1 MNEKGL
7 PTGYA
12 DETLNIINQNKQQ
25 KEQDFI
31 NASKEAM
38 KEYADERY
46 LTACSK
52 REVKNKVISN
62 EELEE
67 KIKKTAVIVGGCL
80 AAGFIGVV
88 GLDLLTHFE
97 EYMTT
102 SDQFDGRVTF
112 METVERFPDNVEQVI
127 EAASSFIKGGAR

>member
-46 LTACSK
+46 L
-52 REVKNKVISN
+52 SN